1 MIACQEKKSHIL
13 GYWMNKFVWQA
24 KDKKISAA
32 ILLTK
37 TSHNDWACQAA
48 HYYQTIC
55 SQNYSTT

>member
-37 TSHNDWACQAA
+37 NFS
-48 HYYQTIC
+48 
-55 SQNYSTT
+55 